1 LERGTHLW
9 ISGLA
14 QNPGDY
20 IDFWSYG
27 FFLAQQ
33 WLFLVSYSIK
43 FVCKLRQIKSN
54 LWIVLGA
61 SALDSVFGAVAKDMI
76 YRLGLGETLTE
87 IECWPRSCSTH
98 AKF

>member
-1 LERGTHLW
+1 M
-9 ISGLA
+9 
-14 QNPGDY
+14 
-20 IDFWSYG
+20 
-27 FFLAQQ
+27 
-33 WLFLVSYSIK
+33 VSNSIK
-43 FVCKLRQIKSN
+43 FVRKLPQIQAC

-87 IECWPRSCSTH
+87 IECLPRSCSTH